1 MIKGR
6 LAKGLVVSALIV
18 SFVIYDSS
26 ISMALDSTAV
36 PQAVPTTVPATMPT
50 TAPTAIPTPVPTVV
64 PTAIPTPIPT
74 PVPTTVPTPTQGT
87 MPATEG
93 TTLNPAGQSIAPAVT
108 PPEVSGTPAV
118 TSTTVP
124 DEGNGAK
131 SNTVTN
137 KNVNSRNTGKNTGKN
152 TSSSNANK
160 KSSSDKKGDLY
171 LKGNDEVVTTVSDNE
186 ADESW
191 KLILVNKQNPVPDDY
206 TAQLS
211 YVTGGQQ
218 VRYEVL
224 APLNSMLVAA
234 RKDGVSLSICS
245 AYRSYKRQT
254 ELFNNKI
261 RNLTSAGM
269 TYFDAYRIGSCSVT
283 LPGTSEHQLGMALD
297 IVTSG
302 YTSLDEGFGKTTAG
316 KWLKKNAP
324 KYGFILRYPEGKEHI
339 TGITYEP
346 WHYRYVGTEYAE
358 DITNKGLTL
367 EEYLEEMDNN

>member
-50 TAPTAIPTPVPTVV
+50 TAPTAIPTPIPTVV

-93 TTLNPAGQSIAPAVT
+93 TTLKPAGQSIAPAVT

-118 TSTTVP
+118 TPTTVP
-124 DEGNGAK
+124 DEGNGA
-131 SNTVTN
+131 
-137 KNVNSRNTGKNTGKN
+137 
-152 TSSSNANK
+152 NK
-160 KSSSDKKGDLY
+160 KRSSDKKGDVY

-218 VRYEVL
+218 VRHEVL
-224 APLNSMLVAA
+224 APLNSMLIAA

-261 RNLTSAGM
+261 RILTSAGM